1 MTTNNHT
8 TPPRSPE
15 TSWAKPVDRLA
26 VGDLPAD
33 AVNLNVDRRH
43 LSGPVRGFGQL
54 WQKSYRIT
62 FAGAA
67 PAPDEV
73 IREWKTHFSE
83 FWPPGHRFFAT
94 VAAIKPGDVAVLNLA
109 GPGGVS
115 IPGGAPLIA
124 TGVMVIY
131 ADDESF
137 SFMTS
142 EGHPFAGLITFSA
155 AREDDQTRA
164 QIQALVRA
172 NDPLYELMM
181 RLGMSKV
188 EDEFWCATLQQLAAH
203 FGATGQ
209 PIQQSV
215 LVDTQVRWREAKNI
229 WHNAALRTA
238 LYTLTAPLRWLKRAC
253 VARVR
258 R

>member
-1 MTTNNHT
+1 M
-8 TPPRSPE
+8 
-15 TSWAKPVDRLA
+15 
-26 VGDLPAD
+26 PAE

-54 WQKSYRIT
+54 WQKSYRII

-67 PAPDEV
+67 PAPTTV
-73 IREWKTHFSE
+73 IEAWKAHFSE

-94 VAAIKPGDVAVLNLA
+94 VAAIKPGDVVVLNLA
-109 GPGGVS
+109 GPSGVS

-155 AREDDQTRA
+155 AHEGDQTSA

-172 NDPLYELMM
+172 NDPFYELLM
-181 RLGMSKV
+181 RLGMSKY
-188 EDEFWCATLQQLAAH
+188 EDDFWCATLQQLAAY

-209 PIQQSV
+209 PTQQAV
-215 LVDTQVRWREAKNI
+215 
-229 WHNAALRTA
+229 
-238 LYTLTAPLRWLKRAC
+238 
-253 VARVR
+253 
-258 R
+258 